1 MGYRSQNHSAL
12 SPGKVMDAGQPRT
25 RRVITALIA
34 VLIAL
39 DPSAPIRAQLQQPAP
54 DPSAELRPCDTPE
67 GVSWRLAQPGAPAL
81 GPSSVTYLDEIQ
93 LGRAWSA
100 DLERKYGAERDERIE
115 KIGQSVARYADRPQ
129 LRLTFLVLNNV
140 AEMNAFSLPAGHVYL
155 TRGLLEGLNV
165 TDDEMAFVLGHEI
178 AHAAF
183 RDIANAIVDR
193 EIARYVDRVLCA
205 RLPGGGTPDRARPA
219 SDALEEHLSGVF
231 RSREMIA
238 DQFGILYA
246 LRAGYHSD
254 GASSFLEKLSRKIG
268 DGALL
273 GAHPGALPP
282 HPTIPERLEE
292 IRKGVDQVA
301 YAANRFEAGYRSL
314 VDGQFD
320 RAIAIFEALVAV
332 FPQSQNALVDLGA
345 ANHGKF
351 RIAGHVE
358 DPAPVILLAENLE
371 ARWKSLLGP
380 QRALGPDRSF
390 LIAARERYRLAL
402 ALDPDNQIAR
412 NNLAVTF
419 LDDRNADEAIL
430 ELEAAAARRDVV
442 PATYK
447 NLTIA
452 YCEKL
457 KALRRESPSP
467 AATTGS
473 LERVRGKA
481 GAAISAY
488 MALKPDD
495 PEARMLQAKLL
506 SYPQDPS

>member
-1 MGYRSQNHSAL
+1 MALVSSAL
-12 SPGKVMDAGQPRT
+12 VLAQSQPP
-25 RRVITALIA
+25 A
-34 VLIAL
+34 VVPSN
-39 DPSAPIRAQLQQPAP
+39 DPCDSGGPASWRQAQPAA
-54 DPSAELRPCDTPE
+54 PS
-67 GVSWRLAQPGAPAL
+67 L

-100 DLERKYGAERDERIE
+100 DIERKYGADRDERIE
-115 KIGQSVARYADRPQ
+115 RIGQSVARFADRPQ
-129 LRLTFLVLNNV
+129 LRLTFLVLNNQ

-165 TDDEMAFVLGHEI
+165 TDDELAFILGHEI

-183 RDIANAIVDR
+183 RDIANAIVDQ
-193 EIARYVDRVLCA
+193 EIARYLNRLLCE
-205 RLPGGGTPDRARPA
+205 RLLGAGMPDKAKPA
-219 SDALEEHLSGVF
+219 SDALDEHLSGVF

-246 LRAGYHSD
+246 LRAGYHAD
-254 GASSFLEKLSRKIG
+254 GASSFLEKLSRRVG
-268 DGALL
+268 DGTHL

-301 YAANRFEAGYRSL
+301 YAANRFEAGYRAL
-314 VDGQFD
+314 VDGNFD

-351 RIAGHVE
+351 RIASRGE
-358 DPAPVILLAENLE
+358 EPAPVILLAENLE
-371 ARWKSLLGP
+371 VRWKSLLGP
-380 QRALGPDRSF
+380 RRDVGPDRSF
-390 LIAARERYRLAL
+390 LLAAREKYRLAL
-402 ALDPDNQIAR
+402 ALDPGNQIAR

-419 LDDRNADEAIL
+419 LDDRNADEAIV
-430 ELEAAAARRDVV
+430 ELEAAATGRNVEPV
-442 PATYK
+442 TYK
-447 NLTIA
+447 NLAIA

-457 KALRRESPSP
+457 KSLRREP
-467 AATTGS
+467 AAPAAPLGS
-473 LERVRGKA
+473 IDGIKGKA
-481 GAAISAY
+481 GAALSTY

-495 PEARMLQAKLL
+495 DEARTIKVKLL
-506 SYPQDPS
+506 TYQQDPS